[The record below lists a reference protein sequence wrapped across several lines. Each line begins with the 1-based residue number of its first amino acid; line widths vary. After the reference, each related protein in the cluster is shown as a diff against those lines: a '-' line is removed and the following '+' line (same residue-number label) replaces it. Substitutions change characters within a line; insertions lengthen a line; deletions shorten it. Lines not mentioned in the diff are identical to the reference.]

1 MKSLIRWTI
10 TNTPAMNTLMIA
22 ILAVGLASLMA
33 MRREVFPEFDLDYIT
48 ITVPYPGASPEEVEE
63 GICQKIEEAVRSR
76 DGIKKIMSTARE
88 GVGIVVLEL
97 YSSVPDVQK
106 VLNEIRSDVDR
117 IPSLPELAEDA
128 EIEQI
133 LIRRPAIRVGVMGPD
148 DESPEAE
155 IRLRDIAEQI
165 RDELLQLPS
174 LSQVELVGVRDYQID
189 IEISEEALRKY
200 GLTLQQVARVVRREN
215 IEMPGG
221 NMKTDSQEIL
231 LRGKNKRLLGPEIAK
246 IPLVTQPDGVVLTVG
261 DLGVVRDEFVD
272 TTAIHRINGK
282 PGMVIAVQKT
292 SSEDLLQIVDEV
304 KQFLKEANRA
314 GGYTLPPGYSLVTY
328 DDNSIM
334 VHDRINLLAKNGVQ
348 GFLLVL
354 VILTV
359 FLELRLAAWVALGI
373 PISILGGTAIML
385 GMDQTLNM
393 LSLFAFLMV
402 LGMLVDDAIVVV

>member
-33 MRREVFPEFDLDYIT
+33 MRREVFPEFELDYIT

-97 YSSVPDVQK
+97 FSSVPDVQK

-133 LIRRPAIRVGVMGPD
+133 LIRRPAIRVGVIGPEN
-148 DESPEAE
+148 ESPDAE

-189 IEISEEALRKY
+189 IEISEDTLRKY
-200 GLTLQQVARVVRREN
+200 GLTLQQVARIVRREN

-304 KQFLKEANRA
+304 KQFLKEANKA

-334 VHDRINLLAKNGVQ
+334 VHDRINLLA
-348 GFLLVL
+348 
-354 VILTV
+354 
-359 FLELRLAAWVALGI
+359 
-373 PISILGGTAIML
+373 
-385 GMDQTLNM
+385 
-393 LSLFAFLMV
+393 
-402 LGMLVDDAIVVV
+402 